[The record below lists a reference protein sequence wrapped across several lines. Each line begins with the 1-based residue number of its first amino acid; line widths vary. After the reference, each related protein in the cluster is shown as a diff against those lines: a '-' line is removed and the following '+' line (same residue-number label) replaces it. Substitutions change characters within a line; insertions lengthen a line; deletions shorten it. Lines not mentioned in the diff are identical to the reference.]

1 MDLIIP
7 IYILFGL
14 IVIPLMWFWF
24 LFKYRKNKKEFFK
37 ILNAGVLIIVVFLI
51 FILIYRD

>member
-7 IYILFGL
+7 TYILLGL
-14 IVIPLMWFWF
+14 IALPLMWFWF

-37 ILNAGVLIIVVFLI
+37 TLNTGILLIIVTLLFYFLM
-51 FILIYRD
+51 R

>member
-7 IYILFGL
+7 TYILFGL
-14 IVIPLMWFWF
+14 IVLPLMWFWF

-37 ILNAGVLIIVVFLI
+37 ILNPGVLLIIVFLI
-51 FILIYRD
+51 SILIFQD

>member
-7 IYILFGL
+7 TYILFGL
-14 IVIPLMWFWF
+14 IVLPLMWFWY

>member
-7 IYILFGL
+7 TYILFGL
-14 IVIPLMWFWF
+14 IVLPLMWFCF

-37 ILNAGVLIIVVFLI
+37 ILNPGVLLIIVFLI
-51 FILIYRD
+51 SILIFQD